1 MNKTTVCAILLM
13 LIGLFAWAGEVVL
26 DQVTLSRQGDQ
37 VLLALEATGSLVYTS
52 YAGPSG
58 AAVVEL
64 VDTTLGPAVPP
75 RLESGALGGAVTLA
89 AQGGNVV
96 ITLPSAAGAEPRITS
111 DGRSLLVAL
120 DAPSRV
126 LLQDVE
132 VAFDA
137 SGPVV
142 KVTGENLPTP
152 RLERLTGPDRL
163 VLDFPGAVN
172 QSKHGAYFI
181 NQEELARVRVSQ
193 FQLQP
198 SPVARVVLETPLS
211 AQARVEPSDGGVTVR
226 LGRTP
231 EPAAPAAA
239 EVQAEAPRAALP
251 DFTVQEAAPVPA
263 PQEDATKLYE
273 VQTLGRQETKFT
285 GDPIS
290 FNLKEAPIS
299 DVLQTFAELTG
310 LNFVLDPGV
319 NSKVTVRLDQVP
331 WDQALELILKINGLG
346 YVLENNVMRIAPI
359 TRLAQEAQQKRQL
372 EKEEDLNQPVQT
384 IIKRL
389 SYSRASQIQ
398 TNIKKV
404 MSERGD
410 LFVDDRTNTL
420 IMMDIE
426 KYMVRVLNLIKALDV
441 PPRQVQIEARIV
453 ETTKNFTQQLG
464 IAWGFTGRGT
474 TLYGNTTGWKFP
486 STYVVT
492 GDVNLPAGNQ
502 ILDMT
507 FGNILGSFNL
517 DVSLYAAEQDG
528 LVKIISSPRVITQ
541 DNLGASIQSGV
552 QIPVQTTSNNTTTV
566 QYINATLSLKVTPQ
580 ITEAGTISMQIDV
593 QKREPLLGLT
603 VTGGTNAPLST
614 RDAQTQVMVKD
625 GGTTVIGGIYQI
637 TDNNSQNRIPFL
649 HRIPIIGN
657 LFKDRSIQR
666 RHDELLI
673 FITPRIV
680 KSY

>member
-1 MNKTTVCAILLM
+1 MKKMTVCAALL
-13 LIGLFAWAGEVVL
+13 LLGSLFCWADGAVL
-26 DQVTLSRQGDQ
+26 SQVTLSRQGDQ
-37 VLLALEATGSLVYTS
+37 VLLALEATDSLVYTS
-52 YAGPSG
+52 YAGEAG
-58 AAVVEL
+58 TAVVEL
-64 VDTTLGPAVPP
+64 VDTAMAPAVPP
-75 RLESGALGGAVTLA
+75 RLETSALEGAVTLA
-89 AQGGNVV
+89 EKGSNLV
-96 ITLPSAAGAEPRITS
+96 ITFPVPPGTEPRITS

-120 DAPSRV
+120 DAPSRI
-126 LLQDVE
+126 LLRDVE
-132 VAFDA
+132 VQFEGA
-137 SGPVV
+137 GPVV
-142 KVTGENLPTP
+142 RVTGDNLPAP

-172 QSKHGAYFI
+172 QSKHGAFFI
-181 NQEELARVRVSQ
+181 NQAELAKVRVSQ

-198 SPVARVVLETPLS
+198 SPVVRVVLETPL
-211 AQARVEPSDGGVTVR
+211 AGQAKVEPIEGGMVVR
-226 LGRTP
+226 LGAETR
-231 EPAAPAAA
+231 AA
-239 EVQAEAPRAALP
+239 EESPRAALP
-251 DFTVQEAAPVPA
+251 EFKVQEAAPVPA
-263 PQEDATKLYE
+263 PQEEATKLYE
-273 VQTLGRQETKFT
+273 AQTLGRQETKFT

-319 NSKVTVRLDQVP
+319 SSKVTVRLDQVP

-359 TRLAQEAQQKRQL
+359 NRLAQEAQQKRQL
-372 EKEEDLNQPVQT
+372 EKEEDLNLPVQT

-389 SYSRASQIQ
+389 SYARANQIQ
-398 TNIKKV
+398 QNVKKV

-426 KYMVRVLNLIKALDV
+426 KYMPRILNLIKALDV

-464 IAWGFTGRGT
+464 IAWGFTGKGN
-474 TLYGNTTGWKFP
+474 TLYGNTTGWRFP
-486 STYVVT
+486 STYSVA
-492 GDVNLPAGNQ
+492 GDVTLPSGNQ

-566 QYINATLSLKVTPQ
+566 QYINATLALKVTPQ

-593 QKREPLLGLT
+593 SKREPLLGLT

-637 TDNNSQNRIPFL
+637 TDNDSQNRIPFL
-649 HRIPIIGN
+649 HRIPILGN

>member
-1 MNKTTVCAILLM
+1 MKKMTVCSALLLLGSM
-13 LIGLFAWAGEVVL
+13 LCWAEGVVL
-26 DQVTLSRQGDQ
+26 NQVTLSRQGDQ
-37 VLLALEATGSLVYTS
+37 VLLALEASDTLVYTA
-52 YAGPSG
+52 YAGGPG
-58 AAVVEL
+58 TGIVEL
-64 VDTTLGPAVPP
+64 VDTALAPAVPP
-75 RLESGALGGAVTLA
+75 RLESAALEGPVTLEA
-89 AQGGNVV
+89 KGRNVV
-96 ITLPSAAGAEPRITS
+96 MAFPLQAGTEPVIS
-111 DGRSLLVAL
+111 NDGRRLVVTL
-120 DAPSRV
+120 DAPARII
-126 LLQDVE
+126 LREVE
-132 VAFDA
+132 VQFDA
-137 SGPVV
+137 SGPLVRVV
-142 KVTGENLPTP
+142 GDNLPSP
-152 RLERLTGPDRL
+152 RVERLSDPARL

-172 QSKHGAYFI
+172 LSKHGSHFV
-181 NQEELARVRVSQ
+181 NQRELYRVRVSQ
-193 FQLQP
+193 FKLQP
-198 SPVARVVLETPLS
+198 SPVARVVLETPL
-211 AQARVEPSDGGVTVR
+211 AGEARMESGEEGLVVR
-226 LGRTP
+226 LA
-231 EPAAPAAA
+231 AAPEAA
-239 EVQAEAPRAALP
+239 VEAPRPALP
-251 DFTVQEAAPVPA
+251 AFSVQEAAPAPS

-273 VQTLGRQETKFT
+273 VQTLGRQDIKFT

-290 FNLKEAPIS
+290 FNLKEADIS

-319 NSKVTVRLDQVP
+319 KSKITVRLDSVP

-359 TRLAQEAQQKRQL
+359 SRLAQEAQQKRQL

-384 IIKRL
+384 VIKRL
-389 SYSRASQIQ
+389 SYARASQIAQ
-398 TNIKKV
+398 NVKKV
-404 MSERGD
+404 MSDRGD

-426 KYMVRVLNLIKALDV
+426 KYLPRILNLIKHLDV
-441 PPRQVQIEARIV
+441 APRQVQIEARIV

-464 IAWGFTGRGT
+464 IAWGFTGQGN
-474 TLYGNTTGWKFP
+474 TLYGNTTGWRFP
-486 STYVVT
+486 NTYDIA
-492 GDVNLPAGNQ
+492 GDVNLPTGNPV
-502 ILDMT
+502 LDMS

-517 DVSLYAAEQDG
+517 DVTLYAAEQDG

-552 QIPVQTTSNNTTTV
+552 QIPVQTTSNNTTSV
-566 QYINATLSLKVTPQ
+566 QYINATLQLQVKPQ
-580 ITEAGTISMQIDV
+580 ITEAGTISMEINV

-637 TDNNSQNRIPFL
+637 TDNQSQNRIPFL
-649 HRIPIIGN
+649 HRIPILGN
-657 LFKDRSIQR
+657 LFKDRAIQR

>member
-1 MNKTTVCAILLM
+1 MNKTTVFAILL
-13 LIGLFAWAGEVVL
+13 LLGSLLCWAEGTVL
-26 DQVTLSRQGDQ
+26 TQVTLSRQGDL
-37 VLLALEATGSLVYTS
+37 VLLALEATDSLVYTS
-52 YAGPSG
+52 YAGEPG
-58 AAVVEL
+58 TAVVEL
-64 VDTTLGPAVPP
+64 VDTALAAAVPP
-75 RLESGALGGAVTLA
+75 RLESGALEGAVTLA
-89 AQGGNVV
+89 SKGSNVV
-96 ITLPSAAGAEPRITS
+96 ITLPVSPGSEPRITS

-120 DAPSRV
+120 DAPSRI
-126 LLQDVE
+126 LLRDVE
-132 VAFDA
+132 VQFEGA
-137 SGPVV
+137 GPVV
-142 KVTGENLPTP
+142 KVVGDNLPSP
-152 RLERLTGPDRL
+152 RLERLASPDRL

-181 NQEELARVRVSQ
+181 NQEELAKVRVSQ

-198 SPVARVVLETPLS
+198 APVARVVLETPL
-211 AQARVEPSDGGVTVR
+211 AATARLEPVEGGLLVR
-226 LGRTP
+226 LASAP
-231 EPAAPAAA
+231 EAAA
-239 EVQAEAPRAALP
+239 QAPRAVLP
-251 DFTVQEAAPVPA
+251 EFTVQEAAPVPA
-263 PQEDATKLYE
+263 PQEEATKLYE
-273 VQTLGRQETKFT
+273 VQTLGRQDVKFT

-290 FNLKEAPIS
+290 FNLKNAPIQ

-319 NSKVTVRLDQVP
+319 KSEVTVRLDQVP

-346 YVLENNVMRIAPI
+346 YILENNVMRIAPI
-359 TRLAQEAQQKRQL
+359 ARLAQEAQQKRQL

-389 SYSRASQIQ
+389 SYARASNIL
-398 TNIKKV
+398 TNVKKV

-426 KYMVRVLNLIKALDV
+426 KYIPRILNLIKALDV

-464 IAWGFTGRGT
+464 IAWGFTGKGN
-474 TLYGNTTGWKFP
+474 TLYGNTTGMKFP
-486 STYVVT
+486 STYSVT
-492 GDVNLPAGNQ
+492 GDVNLPSGNQ

-541 DNLGASIQSGV
+541 DNLSAQIQSGV

-566 QYINATLSLKVTPQ
+566 QYINATLSLQVTPQ

-593 QKREPLLGLT
+593 KKREPLLGLT

-637 TDNNSQNRIPFL
+637 TDNDSQNRIPFL
-649 HRIPIIGN
+649 HRIPILGN

>member
-1 MNKTTVCAILLM
+1 MNKPTVCAILLM
-13 LIGLFAWAGEVVL
+13 LIGLFAWPGEVVL
-26 DQVTLSRQGDQ
+26 EQVTLSRQGDQ

-52 YAGPSG
+52 YAGPAG
-58 AAVVEL
+58 TTVVEL

-75 RLESGALGGAVTLA
+75 RLASGALDGAVTLA
-89 AQGGNVV
+89 SRGENVV
-96 ITLPSAAGAEPRITS
+96 ITLPAGADAEPRITS

-120 DAPSRV
+120 DAPPRI
-126 LLQDVE
+126 LLKDVE

-142 KVTGENLPTP
+142 KVLGENLPAP
-152 RLERLTGPDRL
+152 RLERLTVPDRL

-211 AQARVEPSDGGVTVR
+211 AQAHVEPAGGGVTVR
-226 LGRTP
+226 FGRAP
-231 EPAAPAAA
+231 EPAVP
-239 EVQAEAPRAALP
+239 EVQADTPRAVLP
-251 DFTVQEAAPVPA
+251 DFTVQEAAPVPV

-290 FNLKEAPIS
+290 FNLKEAPIA

-389 SYSRASQIQ
+389 SYARANQIQ
-398 TNIKKV
+398 ANIKKV

-410 LFVDDRTNTL
+410 LFVDERTNTL

-426 KYMVRVLNLIKALDV
+426 KYMVRVLNLIKALDI

-464 IAWGFTGRGT
+464 IAWGFTGRGN

-486 STYVVT
+486 STYAVT
-492 GDVNLPAGNQ
+492 GDVNLPSGNQ

-566 QYINATLSLKVTPQ
+566 QYINATLALKVTPQ

-649 HRIPIIGN
+649 HRIPILGN

>member
-1 MNKTTVCAILLM
+1 MNKTTVFAILL
-13 LIGLFAWAGEVVL
+13 LLGSLLCWAEGTVL
-26 DQVTLSRQGDQ
+26 NQVTLSRQGDQ
-37 VLLALEATGSLVYTS
+37 VVLALEATDSLVYTS
-52 YAGPSG
+52 YAGEAG
-58 AAVVEL
+58 TAVVEL
-64 VDTTLGPAVPP
+64 VDAALAPSVPL
-75 RLESGALGGAVTLA
+75 RLESGALDGAVTLVA
-89 AQGGNVV
+89 KGSNVV
-96 ITLPSAAGAEPRITS
+96 ITLPVPPGAEPRITS
-111 DGRSLLVAL
+111 DGRSLLVSL
-120 DAPSRV
+120 DAPSRI
-126 LLQDVE
+126 LLKDVE
-132 VAFDA
+132 VLFEGA
-137 SGPVV
+137 GPVV
-142 KVTGENLPTP
+142 KVTGDNLPSP
-152 RLERLTGPDRL
+152 RLERLSGPDRL

-181 NQEELARVRVSQ
+181 NQEELAKVRVSQ

-198 SPVARVVLETPLS
+198 APIARVVLETPLAAS
-211 AQARVEPSDGGVTVR
+211 ARVEPVEGGLMVH
-226 LGRTP
+226 LGSAPDP
-231 EPAAPAAA
+231 EP
-239 EVQAEAPRAALP
+239 QAPRAALP
-251 DFTVQEAAPVPA
+251 EFTVQEAAPVPA
-263 PQEDATKLYE
+263 PQEEPTKLYE
-273 VQTLGRQETKFT
+273 VQTLGRQEIKFT

-290 FNLKEAPIS
+290 FNLKNAPIQ

-319 NSKVTVRLDQVP
+319 KSDVTVRLDQVP

-346 YVLENNVMRIAPI
+346 YILENNVMRIAPI
-359 TRLAQEAQQKRQL
+359 ARLSQEAQQKRQL
-372 EKEEDLNQPVQT
+372 EKEEDLNLPVQT

-389 SYSRASQIQ
+389 SYARAAAIQ
-398 TNIKKV
+398 GNVKKV

-426 KYMVRVLNLIKALDV
+426 KYIPRVLNLIKALDI

-464 IAWGFTGRGT
+464 IAWGFTGRGN
-474 TLYGNTTGWKFP
+474 TLYGNTTGMKFP
-486 STYVVT
+486 STYEVA
-492 GDVNLPAGNQ
+492 GDVNLPSGNQ

-566 QYINATLSLKVTPQ
+566 QYINATLSLNVTPQ
-580 ITEAGTISMQIDV
+580 ITEAGTITMQINV

-637 TDNNSQNRIPFL
+637 TDNNSENRIPFL
-649 HRIPIIGN
+649 HRIPILGN